1 MRVRVE
7 LKQQLAH
14 AAACDGVQVSSRF
27 VREQYRRL
35 RNKRTRECHALLLT
49 AGKLPWIVSGSGAQA
64 DAPKRI
70 HGGVACIHIAGQF
83 QRQHDVFEGSQGRN
97 EMK

>member
-14 AAACDGVQVSSRF
+14 AAARDGVQVSSRF
-27 VREQYRRL
+27 VREQHRRL
-35 RNKRTRECHALLLT
+35 RNKRARKCHALLLT
-49 AGKLPWIVSGSGAQA
+49 AGKLPRIVPGSGAQT

-70 HGGVACIHIAGQF
+70 HGGTACIRIAG
-83 QRQHDVFEGSQGRN
+83 
-97 EMK
+97 